1 MKKILTTLLVSIMF
15 VFSSIN
21 VLAAPMAEKNSE
33 MYTEEELNIAI
44 KKINEMQISEGTA
57 SVKVNEDVL
66 LSKTI
71 HAQETF
77 SETRAAHQ
85 LNLDAEYE
93 LTTLGVKIGSIKVQS
108 SFYYDGSVVEALSCS
123 GVSSVILPG
132 FSTETLSE
140 RCSSGKQRVQA
151 WTEYKMNFKGAL
163 GDITI
168 GTREIMAKMYCDP
181 NGKYWDEVIE

>member
-1 MKKILTTLLVSIMF
+1 MKKIFATLLVCMMVIS
-15 VFSSIN
+15 SSIN
-21 VLAAPMAEKNSE
+21 VFAAPVVEKNSE
-33 MYTEEELNIAI
+33 MYTEDELNVAI
-44 KKINEMQISEGTA
+44 KKLNEMQVSEGTA

-77 SETRAAHQ
+77 REERAAHQ

-93 LTTLGVKIGSIKVQS
+93 LTTLGVKIGSVKVQS
-108 SFYYDGSVVEALSCS
+108 SFYYDGNVVEALSCS

-140 RCSSGKQRVQA
+140 TCSSGKQKVRA

-163 GDITI
+163 GDITV
-168 GTREIMAKMYCDP
+168 GTREMMAKMYCDP
-181 NGKYWDEVIE
+181 NGKYWDEVIQ